1 MLQCVYKAAPGDFR
15 KFGWPPC
22 HGLYRRKEQG
32 WEVRGRGLRQHVAV
46 VLIVVVVV
54 NTIS

>member
-1 MLQCVYKAAPGDFR
+1 MLKCVYKAAPGDFR